1 MSLFLDWLA
10 GSQWLNAHP
19 TCHLL
24 ARFLVWFLC
33 ILQGLGVIFI
43 LDWFS
48 SISRKNN
55 NTEEFLQNF
64 IVWLTILCLSLIDH
78 HDYRQKNTILK
89 NDRKWK
95 ETGLVESDS
104 SIVVGWLSH
113 GNMLTSSS
121 LFQLSLSSSFM
132 LCVSF
137 GREWGSVEG
146 AAMER
151 IWYGCIY
158 CF

>member
-64 IVWLTILCLSLIDH
+64 IVWLTILCLSFFFFFYYRGCPGQLARTSNNPTGPEVNDHVSLQWPSYERPQGSNLRPKRVLIDH

-89 NDRKWK
+89 NDRK
-95 ETGLVESDS
+95 
-104 SIVVGWLSH
+104 
-113 GNMLTSSS
+113 
-121 LFQLSLSSSFM
+121 
-132 LCVSF
+132 
-137 GREWGSVEG
+137 
-146 AAMER
+146 
-151 IWYGCIY
+151 
-158 CF
+158 